1 MDDRKNFNDEL
12 FRLSI
17 EADERNLA
25 RNVQALEVT
34 VAAHGDTRFCR
45 DVAGEIKWCKA
56 QLKHGKSL
64 LKHKTFEHSQGPDL

>member
-34 VAAHGDTRFCR
+34 VAVHGETRFSRAMAKRIRKERKRIKEARAWLR
-45 DVAGEIKWCKA
+45 DRELA
-56 QLKHGKSL
+56 
-64 LKHKTFEHSQGPDL
+64 HKQG